1 MYLFEKDAGTKPSC
15 YGPCANV
22 WLPVLSTGAPLAGSG
37 VTATLLGT
45 ATRTDGGTQ
54 VTYAGHPL
62 YYFAT
67 DKEADDFDGEGS
79 QSFGGGW
86 DLVSSA
92 GAGVEKSGS

>member
-1 MYLFEKDAGTKPSC
+1 MAAGAQHR
-15 YGPCANV
+15 CAAR
-22 WLPVLSTGAPLAGSG
+22 GQR

-67 DKEADDFDGEGS
+67 DKEAGDFDGEGS
-79 QSFGGGW
+79 
-86 DLVSSA
+86 
-92 GAGVEKSGS
+92 